1 MVAEIKSRGY
11 LRATFHVPGSKSL
24 TNRALL
30 CAALAQ
36 GVSLIENASDSEDS
50 ALMANGL
57 NQLGVLVRRDGTRWY
72 VHGTGGNLYAPKFPI
87 PVGNAGTTLRFLLSL
102 AALAHGTVVF
112 QGDRRMA
119 ERPNEELLESLRQAG
134 VRASQTPGEAQYK
147 VVGGGLNGCRI
158 SVPQDR
164 SSQFLSS
171 LLLVAPYARGDITI
185 EVQGPAISQSYV
197 QMTLAV
203 MESFGVR
210 LDHGGGI
217 YTVRAPKQ
225 YLPTQYNIEADASS
239 ASYGL
244 ASAAIAGGEVM
255 VKGIQQA
262 SLQGDARFAEIL
274 LAMGCVIQNDKSG
287 MRISREGDLLGISVD
302 MNAMPDIV
310 PTLAAVALFAA
321 GPSRIRN
328 VAHLRFKE
336 SDRLEALGS
345 ELRKLGANIVIHSD
359 GVEIFPAPLHG
370 ALLDSHEDHRLAMSF
385 ALIGLRV
392 AGVKIENPECV
403 RKSFPEFWKEFDRL
417 S

>member
-1 MVAEIKSRGY
+1 MI
-11 LRATFHVPGSKSL
+11 
-24 TNRALL
+24 

-72 VHGTGGNLYAPKFPI
+72 VHGTGGSLYAPKFPI

-112 QGDRRMA
+112 EGNPRMA
-119 ERPNEELLESLRQAG
+119 ERPNEELINSLRQAG
-134 VRASQTPGEAQYK
+134 VKASQTPGAAQYE
-147 VVGGGLNGCRI
+147 VVGGGVDGCRI
-158 SVPQDR
+158 VVQQDR

-185 EVQGPAISQSYV
+185 EVRGSAISQSYV

-203 MESFGVR
+203 MGLFGVTPELR
-210 LDHGGGI
+210 DGI
-217 YTVRAPKQ
+217 YTIRAPQCYHPSQ
-225 YLPTQYNIEADASS
+225 YSVEADASS

-255 VKGIQQA
+255 VEGIRQN
-262 SLQGDARFAEIL
+262 SIQGDARFAEIL
-274 LAMGCVIQNDKSG
+274 MAMGCVVQNDESG
-287 MRISREGDLLGISVD
+287 MRISREGDLLGISAD

-345 ELRKLGANIVIHSD
+345 ELRKLGANIEIHND
-359 GVEIFPAPLHG
+359 GIEIIPAPLHG
-370 ALLDSHEDHRLAMSF
+370 TLLDTHEDHRLAMSF

-392 AGVKIENPECV
+392 PGVRIENPDCV